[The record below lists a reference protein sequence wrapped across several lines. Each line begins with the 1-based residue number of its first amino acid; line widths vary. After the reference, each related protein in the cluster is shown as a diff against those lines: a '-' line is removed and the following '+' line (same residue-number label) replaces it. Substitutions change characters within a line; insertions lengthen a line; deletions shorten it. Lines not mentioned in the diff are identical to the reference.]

1 MTGSEDRATSNAT
14 VLDSHNVVRDGSW
27 WTCRY
32 CKGQWPYPAP
42 LPDAPGPCVPRRW
55 GDGQC

>member
-1 MTGSEDRATSNAT
+1 MSDDDRASNAT
-14 VLDSHNVVRDGSW
+14 VLDTHNVVRDGSW

-42 LPDAPGPCVPRRW
+42 LPAAPGPCVPRRW
-55 GDGQC
+55 GDGS